1 MTIRVGRL
9 IFDQGLQ
16 PNTRRSRYGSPK
28 RRHHL
33 AVTKMVAELPIFVR
47 LPCRKRVQALGSGA
61 TAATN
66 PPNGRFLLEDRE
78 GRRLHTDAAQCGGRN
93 GGVDM
98 MELTESQLLELVL
111 KTTVAEGNP
120 RVRAITNHIVTDL
133 FRTIREFDVSAEEFW
148 AAVQWIT
155 RVGETG
161 QFGLI
166 TAGLGFD
173 RLLDIRQDE
182 MDRKSGRLAGT
193 PRAIEG
199 PLYVAGAPLSEGE
212 ALLDSGTP
220 RGEVLVME
228 GQVLDTEG
236 KPVVDAIVD
245 VWHANENGR
254 YSHFDPDQPQYNLR
268 RRIAADAQGRY
279 RFRSFLPP
287 GYAIP
292 PNSPTSELFAAL
304 GRRGKRPAHIH
315 FLVSAPGMR
324 ALTTQVNIPGD
335 PFLDDDFAF
344 ATRDALIVDLEKNTP
359 ATGYESL
366 GIHAPFTRVRFNFVL
381 QKAANQREVAG
392 LSRHA
397 RALS

>member
-1 MTIRVGRL
+1 
-9 IFDQGLQ
+9 
-16 PNTRRSRYGSPK
+16 
-28 RRHHL
+28 
-33 AVTKMVAELPIFVR
+33 
-47 LPCRKRVQALGSGA
+47 
-61 TAATN
+61 
-66 PPNGRFLLEDRE
+66 
-78 GRRLHTDAAQCGGRN
+78 
-93 GGVDM
+93 
-98 MELTESQLLELVL
+98 
-111 KTTVAEGNP
+111 
-120 RVRAITNHIVTDL
+120 
-133 FRTIREFDVSAEEFW
+133 
-148 AAVQWIT
+148 
-155 RVGETG
+155 
-161 QFGLI
+161 
-166 TAGLGFD
+166 
-173 RLLDIRQDE
+173 
-182 MDRKSGRLAGT
+182 
-193 PRAIEG
+193 
-199 PLYVAGAPLSEGE
+199 
-212 ALLDSGTP
+212 
-220 RGEVLVME
+220 ME